1 MVKKSTSTPD
11 IMQVARIRL
20 NTVFV
25 QGLNDKIEQMKTD
38 LIVQSTNVNNLA
50 HIQLKVRLL
59 VTYFTL
65 FLVGEIEKSNI
76 CTALEGYIISLF

>member
-1 MVKKSTSTPD
+1 
-11 IMQVARIRL
+11 
-20 NTVFV
+20 
-25 QGLNDKIEQMKTD
+25 MKTD

-50 HIQLKVRLL
+50 HIQLKVGLL

-76 CTALEGYIISLF
+76 CTAWEGYMISLF